1 VTLTPPAAGS
11 APIDPLAPAHPGR
24 WENGSVMVCHVDR
37 AAVPVRLASG
47 RAPELDTEHFE
58 VHRPGGRLLVL
69 HRFRPDELD
78 DDVSTLVAGELNA
91 VVGTAPIFERVVTGI
106 VRSTVGDALTAWS
119 TFYANSLAVLRHPE
133 RAAAPGVTDPMVEPC
148 SAGSPPEASLAGFAP
163 VHARALDEV
172 VGTTVADLG
181 ACFGF
186 LPLLMAERGLDVVAT
201 DHTPGTMRLLSAVA
215 RSGVVPQATS
225 RLRTAACDARAVP
238 LCDDAVD
245 TVTAIHLLEHLPAE
259 DSMTVVAEMCRVA
272 RRRVVVAV
280 PFEDEPDPVYGHLC
294 RFSPDLLIA
303 LGERTGARFRV
314 EVDHGGWLV
323 ADLG

>member
-1 VTLTPPAAGS
+1 V
-11 APIDPLAPAHPGR
+11 
-24 WENGSVMVCHVDR
+24 VCHVDR
-37 AAVPVRLASG
+37 AAVPVRLVSG
-47 RAPELDTEHFE
+47 RAPELVTDHFE

-78 DDVSTLVAGELNA
+78 DDVSTLVAGELGA
-91 VVGTAPIFERVVTGI
+91 VVASAPIFERVVTGI
-106 VRSTVGDALTAWS
+106 VRSTVGDPLTAWS

-133 RAAAPGVTDPMVEPC
+133 RAAEPG
-148 SAGSPPEASLAGFAP
+148 SAASPPEASLAGFAP

-215 RSGVVPQATS
+215 RSGVVPEAS

-238 LCDDAVD
+238 LRDDAVE
-245 TVTAIHLLEHLPAE
+245 TVSAIHLLEHLPAE
-259 DSMTVVAEMCRVA
+259 DSAAVVAEMCRVA
-272 RRRVVVAV
+272 RRRIVVAV
-280 PFEDEPDPVYGHLC
+280 PYEDEPDPVYGHLC
-294 RFSPDLLIA
+294 RFSPDVLVE
-303 LGERTGARFRV
+303 LGERTGAPFRV
-314 EVDHGGWLV
+314 EADHGGWLV
-323 ADLG
+323 ADLA

>member
-11 APIDPLAPAHPGR
+11 ARIDPLAPAHPGR
-24 WENGSVMVCHVDR
+24 WENGPVVVCHVDR
-37 AAVPVRLASG
+37 AAVPVRLVSG
-47 RAPELDTEHFE
+47 RAPELVTEHFE

-78 DDVSTLVAGELNA
+78 DDVSTLVAGELGA
-91 VVGTAPIFERVVTGI
+91 VVASAPVFERVVTGI
-106 VRSTVGDALTAWS
+106 VRSTVGDPLTAWS

-133 RAAAPGVTDPMVEPC
+133 RAADVGAPGLLAA
-148 SAGSPPEASLAGFAP
+148 SSPEASLAGFAP

-215 RSGVVPQATS
+215 RSGVVPEAAS
-225 RLRTAACDARAVP
+225 RLRTVACDARAVP
-238 LCDDAVD
+238 LRDDAVD
-245 TVTAIHLLEHLPAE
+245 TVCAIHLLEHLPAE
-259 DSMTVVAEMCRVA
+259 DSVTVVAEMCRVA
-272 RRRVVVAV
+272 RRRIVVAV
-280 PFEDEPDPVYGHLC
+280 PYEDEPDAVYGHLC
-294 RFSPDLLIA
+294 RFTPDVLTE

-314 EVDHGGWLV
+314 EDDHGGWLV
-323 ADLG
+323 ADLV

>member
-11 APIDPLAPAHPGR
+11 ARIDPLAPAHPGR
-24 WENGSVMVCHVDR
+24 WENGSVVVCHVDR
-37 AAVPVRLASG
+37 AAVPVRLVSG
-47 RAPELDTEHFE
+47 RAPELVTAHFE

-78 DDVSTLVAGELNA
+78 DDVSSLVAGELGA
-91 VVGTAPIFERVVTGI
+91 VVQSAPVFERVVTGI
-106 VRSTVGDALTAWS
+106 VRSTIGDPLTAWS

-133 RAAAPGVTDPMVEPC
+133 RAAPVGAADPIAPP
-148 SAGSPPEASLAGFAP
+148 PPEAALAGFAL

-172 VGTTVADLG
+172 AGTTVADLG
-181 ACFGF
+181 TCFGF

-215 RSGVVPQATS
+215 RGGVVPEAS
-225 RLRTAACDARAVP
+225 ARLRTAACDARAVP
-238 LCDDAVD
+238 MRDDAVD

-259 DSMTVVAEMCRVA
+259 DSVTVVAEMCRVA

-280 PFEDEPDPVYGHLC
+280 PYEDEPDPVYGHLC
-294 RFSPDLLIA
+294 RFSPDVLTS
-303 LGERTGARFRV
+303 LGERTGAQFRV
-314 EVDHGGWLV
+314 DADHGGWLV
-323 ADLG
+323 ANLV

>member
-1 VTLTPPAAGS
+1 MTLTPPAPGS

-24 WENGSVMVCHVDR
+24 WENGRVVVCHVDR

-47 RAPELDTEHFE
+47 RAPELVTEHFE

-78 DDVSTLVAGELNA
+78 DDVSALVAGELGP
-91 VVGTAPIFERVVTGI
+91 VVESAPVFERVVTGI
-106 VRSTVGDALTAWS
+106 VRSTVRDPLTAWS
-119 TFYANSLAVLRHPE
+119 TFYANSLAVLRHPG
-133 RAAAPGVTDPMVEPC
+133 AA
-148 SAGSPPEASLAGFAP
+148 SPPEASLAGFAP

-172 VGTTVADLG
+172 AGTSVADLG
-181 ACFGF
+181 TCFGF
-186 LPLLMAERGLDVVAT
+186 LALRMAERGHDVVAT

-215 RSGVVPQATS
+215 GTGIVPEATT

-238 LCDDAVD
+238 LHDDAVD

-259 DSMTVVAEMCRVA
+259 DSPAVVAEMCRVA

-280 PFEDEPDPVYGHLC
+280 PFEDVPDPVYGHLC
-294 RFSPDLLIA
+294 RFSPDVLTA
-303 LGERTGARFRV
+303 LGERTHTRFRV

-323 ADLG
+323 VDL

>member
-11 APIDPLAPAHPGR
+11 AQIDPLAPAHPGR
-24 WENGSVMVCHVDR
+24 WENGPVVVCHVDR
-37 AAVPVRLASG
+37 AAVPVRLVSE
-47 RAPELDTEHFE
+47 RAPELVTEHFE

-78 DDVSTLVAGELNA
+78 DDVSTLVAGELGA
-91 VVGTAPIFERVVTGI
+91 VVASAPIFERVVTGI
-106 VRSTVGDALTAWS
+106 VRSTVGDPLTAWS

-133 RAAAPGVTDPMVEPC
+133 RAAEPC
-148 SAGSPPEASLAGFAP
+148 AVSPPEASLAGFAP

-186 LPLLMAERGLDVVAT
+186 LPLLMAERGLGVVAT

-215 RSGVVPQATS
+215 RSGVVSEAAA

-238 LCDDAVD
+238 LRDDAVD
-245 TVTAIHLLEHLPAE
+245 TVTAIHLLEHLPAA
-259 DSMTVVAEMCRVA
+259 DSTAVVAEMCRVA

-280 PFEDEPDPVYGHLC
+280 PYEDVPDPVYGHLC
-294 RFSPDLLIA
+294 RFTPDVLTA

-314 EVDHGGWLV
+314 ETDHGGWLV
-323 ADLG
+323 ADLV

>member
-1 VTLTPPAAGS
+1 VTLTPRAAGS
-11 APIDPLAPAHPGR
+11 ARIDPLAPAHPGR
-24 WENGSVMVCHVDR
+24 WENGPVVVCHVDR
-37 AAVPVRLASG
+37 AAVPVRLVSG
-47 RAPELDTEHFE
+47 RAPELVTEHFE

-78 DDVSTLVAGELNA
+78 DDVSTLVAGELGA
-91 VVGTAPIFERVVTGI
+91 VVASAPIFERVVTGI
-106 VRSTVGDALTAWS
+106 VRSTVGDPLTAWS

-133 RAAAPGVTDPMVEPC
+133 RAAGPGFAAT
-148 SAGSPPEASLAGFAP
+148 PPEASLAGFAP

-215 RSGVVPQATS
+215 RSGVVPEAAS
-225 RLRTAACDARAVP
+225 RLHTAACDARAVP
-238 LCDDAVD
+238 LRDDAVD
-245 TVTAIHLLEHLPAE
+245 TVSAIHLLEHLPAE
-259 DSMTVVAEMCRVA
+259 DSPAVVAEMCRVA

-280 PFEDEPDPVYGHLC
+280 PYEDEPDPVYGHLC
-294 RFSPDLLIA
+294 RFSPDVLTA
-303 LGERTGARFRV
+303 LGDRTGARFRV
-314 EVDHGGWLV
+314 DADHGGWLG
-323 ADLG
+323 ADLA

>member
-1 VTLTPPAAGS
+1 MTLTPPAAGS
-11 APIDPLAPAHPGR
+11 ARIDPLGPSHPGR
-24 WENGSVMVCHVDR
+24 WENGPVVVCHVDR
-37 AAVPVRLASG
+37 AAVPVRLVSG
-47 RAPELDTEHFE
+47 KAPELISEHFE

-78 DDVSTLVAGELNA
+78 DDVSTLVAAELGP
-91 VVGTAPIFERVVTGI
+91 VVESAPVFERVVTGI
-106 VRSTVGDALTAWS
+106 VRSTVGDPLTAWS

-133 RAAAPGVTDPMVEPC
+133 RAPTPG
-148 SAGSPPEASLAGFAP
+148 APPEASLAGFAP

-172 VGTTVADLG
+172 AGTTVADLG
-181 ACFGF
+181 TCFGF

-215 RSGVVPQATS
+215 GTGIVPAATT

-238 LCDDAVD
+238 LHDDAVD
-245 TVTAIHLLEHLPAE
+245 TATAIHLLEHLPAA
-259 DSMTVVAEMCRVA
+259 DSAAVVAEMCRIA
-272 RRRVVVAV
+272 RRRIVVAV

-294 RFSPDLLIA
+294 RFTPDVLTA

-314 EVDHGGWLV
+314 ESDHGGWLV
-323 ADLG
+323 ADAL

>member
-1 VTLTPPAAGS
+1 VTLTPPTAGS
-11 APIDPLAPAHPGR
+11 ARIDPLAPAHPGR
-24 WENGSVMVCHVDR
+24 WENGPVVVCHVDR
-37 AAVPVRLASG
+37 AAVPVRLVSG
-47 RAPELDTEHFE
+47 RAPELVTEHFE

-78 DDVSTLVAGELNA
+78 DDVSTLVAGELGP
-91 VVGTAPIFERVVTGI
+91 VVASAPIFERVVTGI
-106 VRSTVGDALTAWS
+106 VRSTVGDPLTAWS

-133 RAAAPGVTDPMVEPC
+133 RATEP
-148 SAGSPPEASLAGFAP
+148 SAVSPPEASLAGFAP

-215 RSGVVPQATS
+215 RSGVVPEAAS
-225 RLRTAACDARAVP
+225 RLRTAACDARALP
-238 LCDDAVD
+238 LRDGAVE
-245 TVTAIHLLEHLPAE
+245 TVTAVHLLEHLPAE
-259 DSMTVVAEMCRVA
+259 DSVVVVAEMCRVA

-280 PFEDEPDPVYGHLC
+280 PYEDEPDPVYGHLC
-294 RFSPDLLIA
+294 RFSPDVLTA

-314 EVDHGGWLV
+314 EADHGGWLV
-323 ADLG
+323 VDLA

>member
-1 VTLTPPAAGS
+1 MTVTPPAAGS
-11 APIDPLAPAHPGR
+11 ARIDPLAPAHPGR
-24 WENGSVMVCHVDR
+24 WEDGSVVVCHVDR
-37 AAVPVRLASG
+37 AAVPVRLVSG
-47 RAPELDTEHFE
+47 RAPELVTEHFE

-78 DDVSTLVAGELNA
+78 DDVSTLVAGELGA
-91 VVGTAPIFERVVTGI
+91 VVESAPVFERVVTGI
-106 VRSTVGDALTAWS
+106 VRSTVGDPLTAWS

-133 RAAAPGVTDPMVEPC
+133 RAGAAGAADPIAPL
-148 SAGSPPEASLAGFAP
+148 PPEASLAGFAP

-172 VGTTVADLG
+172 AGTTVADLG
-181 ACFGF
+181 TCFGF

-215 RSGVVPQATS
+215 RSGVVPEAAS

-238 LCDDAVD
+238 MRDDAVD
-245 TVTAIHLLEHLPAE
+245 TVIAIHLLEHLPAE
-259 DSMTVVAEMCRVA
+259 DSVTVVAEMCRVA

-280 PFEDEPDPVYGHLC
+280 PYEDEPDPVYGHLC
-294 RFSPDLLIA
+294 RFSPDVLTS

-314 EVDHGGWLV
+314 DADHGGWLV
-323 ADLG
+323 ADLD